1 MGEEVKGK
9 MMEEV
14 LEKGRTVEDAEEREE
29 GAGRLNGSRM
39 GDRGMRGRKE
49 EEEAGE
55 MGRK

>member
-1 MGEEVKGK
+1 MKGK
-9 MMEEV
+9 MVEEV
-14 LEKGRTVEDAEEREE
+14 LEKGRTVEDAEEKEE
-29 GAGRLNGSRM
+29 GAGRLTGSRM